1 MDVDV
6 MEKIRGLFVSQQLA
20 VLATSQR
27 GQPYTS
33 LVAFVFSD
41 DLRQLFFA
49 TTRATRKF
57 ANLQAEPRV
66 SLLVDNR
73 SHRSDDFRE
82 AIAVTALG
90 RAQEVG
96 SSERAGWLELYLK
109 RHAGLQEFVTAP
121 TCALFQVEVTRY
133 SLVSR
138 FQNVVEVLFEP

>member
-6 MEKIRGLFVSQQLA
+6 MEKIRGLLVSQRLA

-33 LVAFVFSD
+33 LVAFAFSD
-41 DLRQLFFA
+41 DLRRLFFA

-66 SLLVDNR
+66 SLLIDNR

-96 SSERAGWLELYLK
+96 DSERSALLDLYLE
-109 RHAGLQEFVTAP
+109 RHAGLQEFATAP
-121 TCALFQVEVTRY
+121 TCALLQVEVTRY

-138 FQNVVEVLFEP
+138 FQNVVEVLFER

>member
-6 MEKIRGLFVSQQLA
+6 MGKIRGLFVSQQLA

-33 LVAFVFSD
+33 LVAFAFSD
-41 DLRQLFFA
+41 DLRRLFFA

-66 SLLVDNR
+66 SLLIDNR

-90 RAQEVG
+90 RAQEING
-96 SSERAGWLELYLK
+96 SRRQALLDLYLA
-109 RHAGLQEFVTAP
+109 RHTGLHEFATAP

-138 FQNVVEVLFEP
+138 FQNVVEVHFEP

>member
-1 MDVDV
+1 M
-6 MEKIRGLFVSQQLA
+6 FVFQQLA

-33 LVAFVFSD
+33 LVAFAFSD
-41 DLRQLFFA
+41 DLRRLFFA

-66 SLLVDNR
+66 SLLIDNR

-96 SSERAGWLELYLK
+96 DSERQVLLDLYLD
-109 RHAGLQEFVTAP
+109 RHAGLKEFATAP

>member
-1 MDVDV
+1 MDIGI

-20 VLATSQR
+20 VLATSQG

-33 LVAFVFSD
+33 LVAFAFSD

-66 SLLVDNR
+66 SLLIDNR

-90 RAQEVG
+90 RAQEVNG
-96 SSERAGWLELYLK
+96 SERQALLDLYLT
-109 RHAGLQEFVTAP
+109 RNTGLKEFATAP
-121 TCALFQVEVTRY
+121 TCALLQVEVTRY

-138 FQNVVEVLFEP
+138 FQNVVEILFEP

>member
-1 MDVDV
+1 MDIDS

-20 VLATSQR
+20 VLATRQG

-33 LVAFVFSD
+33 LVAFAFSD

-57 ANLQAEPRV
+57 SNLQAEPRV
-66 SLLVDNR
+66 SLLIDN
-73 SHRSDDFRE
+73 RSDDFRE

-90 RAQEVG
+90 RAQEVSLSQRPALLG
-96 SSERAGWLELYLK
+96 LYLD
-109 RHAGLQEFVTAP
+109 RHADLKEFVTAP
-121 TCALFQVEVTRY
+121 TCALLQVEVTSY

-138 FQNVVEVLFEP
+138 FQNVVDILIEP